1 MSGLPD
7 SVRVVEV
14 GPRDGLQNESRPV
27 PTEVKIELVDRLG
40 ATGLPAVEV
49 TSFVSPKW
57 IPQLA
62 DAEAVMAGVDFR
74 PGTDYP
80 VLVPNLQG
88 LQRALASGAREVA
101 VFTAASE
108 SFNQRNI
115 NASIDESLTKI
126 AEVMAAAAEVDV
138 RVRGYVSCAL
148 GCPYEGDIDP
158 ARVAWVSRRLL
169 DLGCYEISLGDTI
182 GAGTPL
188 AARRMLETT
197 AAAVPLEQ
205 LAVHFH
211 DTRGQALANILA
223 CLEIGVATVDASV
236 AGLGG
241 CPYAS
246 GATGNVATEDLVYM
260 LHGMGIET
268 GIDLRGLL
276 EASLFISETLG
287 RPPASKLGM
296 IAALNQQGRK
306 ADDREIDPDRHDA
319 G

>member
-1 MSGLPD
+1 MSYLPK

-14 GPRDGLQNESRPV
+14 GPRDGLQNEAQQV

-40 ATGLPAVEV
+40 AAGLPAVEV
-49 TSFVSPKW
+49 TSFVSQKW
-57 IPQLA
+57 VPQLA
-62 DAEAVMAGVDFR
+62 DAEAVLAGVDFR

-88 LQRALASGAREVA
+88 LERALASGATEVA
-101 VFTAASE
+101 VLTAVSE
-108 SFNQRNI
+108 SFNRRNI
-115 NASIDESLTKI
+115 NASIEESLTRI
-126 AEVMAAAAEVDV
+126 AAIMHAARDVDV
-138 RVRGYVSCAL
+138 RVRGYVSCVL

-158 ARVAWVSRRLL
+158 ARVAAVSRRLL

-188 AARRMLETT
+188 AARQMLETT

-211 DTRGQALANILA
+211 DTRGQALANIFA
-223 CLEIGVATVDASV
+223 CLETGVATIDASV

-246 GATGNVATEDLVYM
+246 GATGNVATEDLVHM

-268 GIDLRGLL
+268 GIDQRGLL
-276 EASLFISETLG
+276 EASLFISEALG
-287 RPPASKLGM
+287 RPPTSRLGM
-296 IAALNQQGRK
+296 IAALHQKGRGDEK
-306 ADDREIDPDRHDA
+306 SEA

>member
-1 MSGLPD
+1 MSYLPK

-14 GPRDGLQNESRPV
+14 GPRDGLQNEAQQV
-27 PTEVKIELVDRLG
+27 PTGVKIELVGRLS
-40 ATGLPAVEV
+40 AAGLPAVEV

-57 IPQLA
+57 VPQLA
-62 DAEAVMAGVDFR
+62 DAEAVLAGVDFR

-88 LQRALASGAREVA
+88 LERALASGTREVA

-108 SFNQRNI
+108 SFNRRNI
-115 NASIDESLTKI
+115 NASIEESLTRI
-126 AEVMAAAAEVDV
+126 AAIMHAARDVDV
-138 RVRGYVSCAL
+138 RVRGYVSCVL

-158 ARVAWVSRRLL
+158 ARVAAVSRRML

-197 AAAVPLEQ
+197 AAVVPLEQ

-211 DTRGQALANILA
+211 DTRGQALANIFA
-223 CLEIGVATVDASV
+223 CLETGVATIDASV

-246 GATGNVATEDLVYM
+246 GATGNVATEDLVHM

-268 GIDLRGLL
+268 GIDQRGLL
-276 EASLFISETLG
+276 EASLFISEALG
-287 RPPASKLGM
+287 RPPTSRLGM
-296 IAALNQQGRK
+296 IAALHQKGR
-306 ADDREIDPDRHDA
+306 DDDKSEA